1 MSGRSQALMRTR
13 CPVCGTIFRVTSE
26 QLRLKAG
33 KVRCG
38 HCQAL
43 FNAFDSLMPDETPAP
58 VPATLPEIND
68 ELVLRSQA
76 ATLIGRAVPDELLPV
91 PSVEAI
97 ADAWHAA
104 GLASLAPENEAPPE
118 LHADPEEVQAECSE
132 QAATAAA
139 SAAVGGGEALSR
151 STAAQDDF
159 PEASRLPEALPADVS
174 DPLRLEPQLLS
185 APEAA
190 EASLEP
196 TFEPALASDM
206 PAAAT
211 LETPAEMS
219 GETPEQSTQA
229 ARDAGLVAARELSD
243 TPAFNRWAA
252 GTLANDGY
260 GGFAPESARPQ
271 WPFVVM
277 GLVLLL
283 LLLAQAGH
291 HFRSEIARKWPETE
305 AIYTALGV
313 VVPLPR
319 NADLVAIETSDL
331 QSDAQRGLFVLQA
344 TLKNRAAFRQA
355 WPSLELTLTDTLD
368 GVVTRRVLA
377 PVEYLPPG
385 TAAEFFAADSEIGIR
400 LWLESSGAAAAG
412 YRLYLFYP

>member
-58 VPATLPEIND
+58 APATLPEID
-68 ELVLRSQA
+68 DDLVLRSQA
-76 ATLIGRAVPDELLPV
+76 ATLIGRTVPDDEPLPS
-91 PSVEAI
+91 PEAI
-97 ADAWHAA
+97 AEAWRAA
-104 GLASLAPENEAPPE
+104 GLATVAPESEPTPELLETEAPSEAGAEDIAEQQVPAPSPVPE
-118 LHADPEEVQAECSE
+118 SVVQERDLA
-132 QAATAAA
+132 
-139 SAAVGGGEALSR
+139 R
-151 STAAQDDF
+151 STPLEADF
-159 PEASRLPEALPADVS
+159 PAEPTAPEWRADAEPAPDATS
-174 DPLRLEPQLLS
+174 GTRLEPQLVAASPLAGDAL
-185 APEAA
+185 APPLEAA
-190 EASLEP
+190 DTASG
-196 TFEPALASDM
+196 
-206 PAAAT
+206 
-211 LETPAEMS
+211 ET
-219 GETPEQSTQA
+219 GETPEQSAQA
-229 ARDAGLVAARELSD
+229 ARDAGLMAARELSD

-260 GGFAPESARPQ
+260 GSFAHDGSHPQ

-277 GLVLLL
+277 GLLLCL
-283 LLLAQAGH
+283 LLLAQGGH
-291 HFRSEIARKWPETE
+291 HFRSEVVRKWPEAE
-305 AIYTALGV
+305 SLYVSLGV
-313 VVPLPR
+313 TVPLPR

-355 WPSLELTLTDTLD
+355 WPSLELTLTDTHD
-368 GVVTRRVLA
+368 GLVTRRVLA

-385 TAAEFFAADSEIGIR
+385 TTAEYFAADSEIGIR

>member
-13 CPVCGTIFRVTSE
+13 CPVCGTVFRVTSE

-58 VPATLPEIND
+58 TPATLPEISD
-68 ELVLRSQA
+68 DLVLRSQA
-76 ATLIGRAVPDELLPV
+76 ATLIGRAIPDETPPV

-97 ADAWHAA
+97 AEAWHAA
-104 GLASLAPENEAPPE
+104 GLASQTPESAAPSAV
-118 LHADPEEVQAECSE
+118 HADDPGAPKAAQQEAVVLAEVPPQAD
-132 QAATAAA
+132 AP
-139 SAAVGGGEALSR
+139 R
-151 STAAQDDF
+151 STGPGDDF
-159 PEASRLPEALPADVS
+159 PETSWLPEALPLEADLS
-174 DPLRLEPQLLS
+174 ARQEPQLLP

-190 EASLEP
+190 ELPQEP
-196 TFEPALASDM
+196 TPASADPALTPSEM
-206 PAAAT
+206 PA
-211 LETPAEMS
+211 
-219 GETPEQSTQA
+219 ETPEQSTLA
-229 ARDAGLVAARELSD
+229 AREAGLVAARELSD

-260 GGFAPESARPQ
+260 GGFAQDAARPQ

-277 GLVLLL
+277 SLLL
-283 LLLAQAGH
+283 LSLLLAQVGY
-291 HFRSEIARKWPETE
+291 HFRSEIARKWQEAE
-305 AIYTALGV
+305 AIYSAFGV
-313 VVPLPR
+313 SVPLPR

-385 TAAEFFAADSEIGIR
+385 TEAEYFAADSEIGIR

>member
-13 CPVCGTIFRVTSE
+13 CPVCGTVFRVTSE

-58 VPATLPEIND
+58 APATLPEITD

-76 ATLIGRAVPDELLPV
+76 ATLIGRAVPDDEPLPS
-91 PSVEAI
+91 PEAI
-97 ADAWHAA
+97 AEAWRAA
-104 GLASLAPENEAPPE
+104 GLATVAPENEPAPE
-118 LHADPEEVQAECSE
+118 LLETEAPSETGAEEVAEQQAPAPSPAPETIVPE
-132 QAATAAA
+132 HDLA
-139 SAAVGGGEALSR
+139 R
-151 STAAQDDF
+151 STPHEADF
-159 PEASRLPEALPADVS
+159 PAEPTAPEWSAEAEPVPEATS
-174 DPLRLEPQLLS
+174 GTRLEPQLVAAS
-185 APEAA
+185 PSIGEAQEA
-190 EASLEP
+190 TSEASG
-196 TFEPALASDM
+196 
-206 PAAAT
+206 
-211 LETPAEMS
+211 ET
-219 GETPEQSTQA
+219 GETPEQSAQA
-229 ARDAGLVAARELSD
+229 ARDAGLMAARELSD

-260 GGFAPESARPQ
+260 GSFAHDASRPQ

-277 GLVLLL
+277 GLLLSL
-283 LLLAQAGH
+283 LLLAQGGH
-291 HFRSEIARKWPETE
+291 HFRSEVVRKWPEAE
-305 AIYTALGV
+305 SLYARLGV
-313 VVPLPR
+313 TVPLPR

-355 WPSLELTLTDTLD
+355 WPSLELTLTDTHD

-385 TAAEFFAADSEIGIR
+385 TEAESFAADSEIGIR